1 LTECQKV
8 CCFGTS
14 RFVANESSREE
25 QSISYEVV
33 VEVIINLR
41 PKLGDDVGIRRGR
54 HDVSMQS
61 EDVGERQMRSQ
72 GDIRRVK
79 YQVEEIGSEG
89 RSEETVEV
97 EAQVKESRK
106 L

>member
-1 LTECQKV
+1 
-8 CCFGTS
+8 
-14 RFVANESSREE
+14 
-25 QSISYEVV
+25 
-33 VEVIINLR
+33 
-41 PKLGDDVGIRRGR
+41 
-54 HDVSMQS
+54 MQS